1 MSAVRAAVR
10 VTGRVQGVWFRQST
24 KLTADKFGVVGWVR
38 NNPDR
43 SVEAVFEGGR
53 SAVQSVLD
61 WCQHGPELAV
71 VELLE
76 IDWQHATGEF
86 DQFQVLR

>member
-1 MSAVRAAVR
+1 MATVRAAVR

-24 KLTADKFGVVGWVR
+24 KQMADKFGVVGWVR

-43 SVEAVFEGGR
+43 SVEAVFEGSR
-53 SAVQSVLD
+53 AAVESVLD

-71 VELLE
+71 VDQLE
-76 IDWQHATGEF
+76 VDWQQASDEF
-86 DQFQVLR
+86 DQFRVLR